1 MMLVGVDPTTARV
14 AYRSA
19 QPWPHLVLDDVIPRD
34 LTAAAVAEAER
45 VPARAMH
52 DQRSRRQQKLSSTNP
67 AELGPVTSAMLRELS
82 DPVLI
87 DFVEGVTGLDHLAGD
102 PGFCRAGLF
111 VTPPG
116 GWQRVH
122 EDFRMHPATHLW
134 NRVIMLLYCSEWS
147 PRWGGE
153 LELWP
158 PDMSEVGKR
167 IEPRPG
173 RLVLFE
179 TTRSHRHGIRA
190 MARDANPR
198 VVLASRLYSSEPPPE
213 APSPRLL
220 TWSRRPTERRRDV
233 LPTVSEVLQELKARA
248 RRSTNR

>member
-1 MMLVGVDPTTARV
+1 MLVGLDPTTARV
-14 AYRSA
+14 EYHRAR
-19 QPWPHLVLDDVIPRD
+19 PWPHLVIDDVVSPD
-34 LTAAAVAEAER
+34 VAADAVVEAQR
-45 VPARAMH
+45 VPPRAMH
-52 DQRSRRQQKLSSTNP
+52 DQRSRRQQKLSSTDP
-67 AELGPVTSAMLRELS
+67 HELGSVTSAILRELS
-82 DPVLI
+82 DPAMI
-87 DFVEGVTGLDHLAGD
+87 DFVAAVTGIEHLTND
-102 PGFCRAGLF
+102 PTFCRAGLF

-122 EDFRMHPATHLW
+122 EDFRVHPETHLW
-134 NRVIMLLYCSEWS
+134 NRVIMLLYCSEWTH
-147 PRWGGE
+147 RWGGE

-198 VVLASRLYSSEPPPE
+198 IVLASRLYSPDPPHE
-213 APSPRLL
+213 APSPPLL

-233 LPTVSEVLQELKARA
+233 LPTVPEVLRELRARA
-248 RRSTNR
+248 RRPRK